1 MRLAS
6 MASIAVAG
14 TLIAIKLVALFLTH
28 SVSILASLVD
38 SLTDSFASLINFIA
52 IRHALMPPDREHRFG
67 HGKAEP
73 LAALAQ
79 SAFMAGSAVFV
90 LIAALQR
97 FVNPAPLAYG
107 TVGLAVMGISMALTI
122 FLVFF
127 ERKVAKQTGS
137 MVIQTD
143 SLHYEVDLWTNAA
156 VLLSIGA
163 STFWNFHIL
172 DPIAA
177 FAITAYLLWN
187 TYHIAIHAIQNLMD
201 REFSEEERAEIRA
214 IALSHKNI
222 LGAHDL
228 RTRRSGPSSFI
239 QIHLEMDDNLPLIHA
254 HKISDEVEM
263 AIRKRFPEAEV
274 IVHEDPHSVVEHL
287 DRPEVYT

>member
-1 MRLAS
+1 MRF
-6 MASIAVAG
+6 ASIASMSVAG
-14 TLIAIKLVALFLTH
+14 TLIVIKLAALFLTH
-28 SVSILASLVD
+28 SVSLLATLVD

-52 IRHALMPPDREHRFG
+52 IRQALMPPDREHRFG

-79 SAFMAGSAVFV
+79 SAFMAGSAIFV

-97 FVNPAPLAYG
+97 LMNPAPLAHG
-107 TVGLAVMGISMALTI
+107 AVGLTVMGISMILTV

-127 ERKVAKQTGS
+127 ERRVVKKTGS

-143 SLHYEVDLWTNAA
+143 SLHYEVDLWSNTA

-177 FAITAYLLWN
+177 FGITAYLLWN

-214 IALSHKNI
+214 IALRHKNI

-239 QIHLEMDDNLPLIHA
+239 QIHLEMDDHLPLIHA

-274 IVHEDPHSVVEHL
+274 IVHEDPHSIVEHL
-287 DRPEVYT
+287 ERPEVYT